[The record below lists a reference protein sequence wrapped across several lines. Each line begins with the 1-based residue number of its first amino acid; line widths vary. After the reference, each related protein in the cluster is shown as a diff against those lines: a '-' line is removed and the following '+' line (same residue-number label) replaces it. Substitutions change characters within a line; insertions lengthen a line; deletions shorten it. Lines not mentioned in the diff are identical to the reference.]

1 MRTLILMRH
10 AKSSWDNA
18 ALSDHERPLNQR
30 GRREAPVTG
39 QRITSIGLSPEV
51 VLSSDSTR
59 TRETWD
65 ELCHLFPHLEPVFV
79 HALYLGGLEDIRRA
93 IYAQPDSV
101 GSILCIGHNPGFSL
115 TAGWL
120 SGGHVML
127 KTSNAAILTSDAPS
141 WLGSFE
147 RGAWS
152 LTGHITP
159 KTDRGPGDRL
169 T

>member
-18 ALSDHERPLNQR
+18 ALSDHERPLNSR
-30 GRREAPVTG
+30 GRREAPIAG
-39 QRITSIGLSPEV
+39 QRLAAAGVFPDV

-65 ELCHLFPHLEPVFV
+65 ELCHLFPDVLPVFDP
-79 HALYLGGLEDIRRA
+79 ALYLGGLDDIRQA
-93 IYAQPDSV
+93 IYGQPDSV
-101 GSILCIGHNPGFSL
+101 GSILCLGHNPGFSL

-120 SGGHVML
+120 SGEHVLL
-127 KTSNAAILTSDAPS
+127 KTSNAAILTIDSQS
-141 WLGSFE
+141 WAGSFE
-147 RGAWS
+147 RGVWT

-159 KTDRGPGDRL
+159 KDVTEPGGGL
-169 T
+169 P